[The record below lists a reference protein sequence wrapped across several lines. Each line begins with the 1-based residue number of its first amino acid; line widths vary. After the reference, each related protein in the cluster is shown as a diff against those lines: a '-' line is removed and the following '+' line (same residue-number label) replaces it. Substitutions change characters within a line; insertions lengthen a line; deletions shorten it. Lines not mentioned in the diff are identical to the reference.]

1 MMTSGHVSCLVRVVV
16 RTLWCM
22 MAVLLGLD
30 VKYLVHSDFKMQIK
44 AEVYART
51 SGDEPLQSL
60 FVARERR
67 RWEEQQQPE

>member
-1 MMTSGHVSCLVRVVV
+1 
-16 RTLWCM
+16 M
-22 MAVLLGLD
+22 MAILLGLD

-60 FVARERR
+60 FIARERR
-67 RWEEQQQPE
+67 RWEEQQQPK